1 MSSSAGYLSECGAVL
16 TQYAAAMDEAGGDL
30 ETAMTMSIDDFVTD
44 VNMKKLHARRLY
56 NWLRKRQSSA
66 ESVPPPPAA
75 SPRKSPAR
83 SAAIKAKGK
92 IASGAASPARS
103 APKLDATEGSSSSAS
118 TSASSAEET
127 YKGWTVSEI
136 TLGERMSTADEQAF
150 TGHTDARTV
159 DTISVLWTLADG
171 DKNKLFI
178 AKVEQRHSDG
188 KVNVFYM
195 GSGEGGIEDKVSCHR
210 IKEILKRGDLYGK
223 AASPEKMKK
232 KKTKGA
238 LSGGASSGVAS
249 SLKSF
254 FKTKAVASS
263 SSSSSSSSAAMA
275 VGGDDSPSKE
285 EVAGAKKRKR
295 RAVEEKVESSSE
307 ASPGNRRV
315 SSRSRG
321 IFLLFIRMTC
331 FFALFW
337 SKILFLFTF

>member
-103 APKLDATEGSSSSAS
+103 APKLEATEGSSSSAS

-150 TGHTDARTV
+150 TGHTDARTG
-159 DTISVLWTLADG
+159 DTISVLWTLADS
-171 DKNKLFI
+171 DKNKLFV

-223 AASPEKMKK
+223 AASPEKTKK

-275 VGGDDSPSKE
+275 VDGDDSSSEE
-285 EVAGAKKRKR
+285 EVAAAKKRKR

-321 IFLLFIRMTC
+321 IFYIFYTYD
-331 FFALFW
+331 
-337 SKILFLFTF
+337 LFLCFVLV

>member
-1 MSSSAGYLSECGAVL
+1 MSMSSSAGYLSDCGAVL

-56 NWLRKRQSSA
+56 NWLRKRQSSE

-83 SAAIKAKGK
+83 PAAIKAKGK

-103 APKLDATEGSSSSAS
+103 APKLDATEGSSSSSAS

-127 YKGWTVSEI
+127 YKGWTVAEI

-150 TGHTDARTV
+150 TGHTDARTG

-223 AASPEKMKK
+223 AASPEKTKK

-249 SLKSF
+249 SLMSF
-254 FKTKAVASS
+254 HETKAVAYRP
-263 SSSSSSSSAAMA
+263 SSSSAAMA
-275 VGGDDSPSKE
+275 VDGDDSSSEE
-285 EVAGAKKRKR
+285 EVAAAKKRKR

-321 IFLLFIRMTC
+321 I
-331 FFALFW
+331 
-337 SKILFLFTF
+337 LFLYV